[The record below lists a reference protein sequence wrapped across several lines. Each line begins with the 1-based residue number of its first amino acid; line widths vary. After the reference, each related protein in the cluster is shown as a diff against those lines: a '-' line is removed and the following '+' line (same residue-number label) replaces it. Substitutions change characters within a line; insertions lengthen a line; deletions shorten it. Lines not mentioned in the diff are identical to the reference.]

1 MIFREPPEE
10 METEDIKDPSLA
22 KILQTSYT
30 QQELSSTSNEQASN
44 EYSTANEEIS
54 DFVMPEIKK
63 EMEEIF

>member
-22 KILQTSYT
+22 KILQTSCT

>member
-10 METEDIKDPSLA
+10 METDDIKDPSLA
-22 KILQTSYT
+22 KILQTSCT
-30 QQELSSTSNEQASN
+30 QQELSSTSNEQPI
-44 EYSTANEEIS
+44 YSTANEEIS